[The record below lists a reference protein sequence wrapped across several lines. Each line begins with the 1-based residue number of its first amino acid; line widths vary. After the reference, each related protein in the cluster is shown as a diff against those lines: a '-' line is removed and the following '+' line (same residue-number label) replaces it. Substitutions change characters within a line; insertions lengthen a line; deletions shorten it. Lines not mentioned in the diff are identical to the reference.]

1 MKTHSQIQDGIVAAN
16 IIGGDYLLNW
26 WLNRWAYDDNGCY
39 EIDKDLHAQKAE
51 VERMGYHFF
60 RVNAVKAEAA

>member
-1 MKTHSQIQDGIVAAN
+1 MKTHSQIRDGIVAAN

-26 WLNRWAYDDNGCY
+26 WLNRWAYDDNGGH
-39 EIDKDLHAQKAE
+39 EIDKEVHAQKAE

-60 RVNAVKAEAA
+60 KKNGVAKAA